1 MSDTRLSDTLF
12 GLDYEAIRKGWYSDK
27 YFINAA
33 DILSGLIREGYT
45 FAGKS
50 AELEAQGLPISD
62 VAVGSLEVDMQFFTR
77 REPFSLV
84 AGTDCAIAIYRNCA
98 GYWDQGSFVGTG
110 EKLEIFSLHDGDRV
124 APWEPVMHVRGVYRD
139 IAALETPVLG
149 ALTRGT
155 RVATNVLLAL
165 EAARGKPIFFFPAR
179 YDVPQTQAADGYAY
193 KVAVDAYNR
202 QHDASVPVLVS
213 TDAQGA
219 WWGGI
224 GGGTVSH
231 SYILCFLKDTAEA
244 MFHFARLAPPETKRV
259 ALVDTS
265 NDCIRDSL
273 AAARRLFSEHMVLTD
288 EGRTEEAQ
296 KYVLYGVRPDTA
308 SNMLDKAIDRD
319 TARPEDYG
327 VSAKLVRLL
336 RKALDEAYLTL
347 PLPAQWREKA
357 REYFRNI
364 KIIVSCGFDPQH
376 IDRFERD
383 GVPVDVYGV
392 GSYFLR
398 GENTDYTGDVVAV
411 KIDRT
416 WVDLAKAGR
425 CNTPSERL
433 RAVEMRHQNDGGRN
447 AA

>member
-1 MSDTRLSDTLF
+1 
-12 GLDYEAIRKGWYSDK
+12 
-27 YFINAA
+27 
-33 DILSGLIREGYT
+33 
-45 FAGKS
+45 
-50 AELEAQGLPISD
+50 
-62 VAVGSLEVDMQFFTR
+62 
-77 REPFSLV
+77 
-84 AGTDCAIAIYRNCA
+84 
-98 GYWDQGSFVGTG
+98 
-110 EKLEIFSLHDGDRV
+110 
-124 APWEPVMHVRGVYRD
+124 
-139 IAALETPVLG
+139 
-149 ALTRGT
+149 
-155 RVATNVLLAL
+155 
-165 EAARGKPIFFFPAR
+165 
-179 YDVPQTQAADGYAY
+179 
-193 KVAVDAYNR
+193 
-202 QHDASVPVLVS
+202 
-213 TDAQGA
+213 
-219 WWGGI
+219 
-224 GGGTVSH
+224 
-231 SYILCFLKDTAEA
+231 